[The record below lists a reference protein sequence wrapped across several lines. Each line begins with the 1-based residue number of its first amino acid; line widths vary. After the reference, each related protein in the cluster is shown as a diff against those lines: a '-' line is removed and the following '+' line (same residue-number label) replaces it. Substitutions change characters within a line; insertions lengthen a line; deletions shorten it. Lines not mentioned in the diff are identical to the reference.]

1 MKYFMHKET
10 KEVVDVQN
18 GLAVVF
24 IDGDNWQEV
33 RLTDTFADLVKYG
46 EWMPVEG
53 EK

>member
-1 MKYFMHKET
+1 MDLET
-10 KEVVDVQN
+10 KQVINIADVLSHQFEN
-18 GLAVVF
+18 RKG
-24 IDGDNWQEV
+24 WQEV